1 MNNNINITAVRI
13 RRTRKLKGLTQQ
25 ELADRVGISKSTIC
39 KYEKGKI
46 ETIKKN
52 TLCKIAA
59 ELGCS
64 YAYLID
70 IDLPAFY
77 TENSEER
84 VEKMLREKIYGYLND
99 YESFDEQGKQMIER
113 HIDALLQFV

>member
-1 MNNNINITAVRI
+1 MNITAVRI

-46 ETIKKN
+46 ETIKKS

-64 YAYLID
+64 YSYLVD
-70 IDLPAFY
+70 VDLPALY
-77 TENSEER
+77 VESNEEKIER
-84 VEKMLREKIYGYLND
+84 VLREKIYGYLND
-99 YESFDEQGKQMIER
+99 YESFDEQGKRMIEE
-113 HIDALLQFV
+113 HIDALLQYV